1 VVRVNENAREP
12 ARAARSVIA
21 PDLRVSD
28 AERDAV
34 VTELSE
40 HLQAGRL
47 DQEEFGER
55 MAKALSSRTG
65 RDLAALLKDLPPL
78 RETVNRPAW
87 PGRPPF
93 FPLAVIPLVIGAFAI
108 AGAVGGFDGP
118 HHPEGGP
125 WLLFPLFWLAAIVVF
140 RFGWWRRRSPAR

>member
-1 VVRVNENAREP
+1 VNENAREP

-55 MAKALSSRTG
+55 MAKALSSRTE
-65 RDLAALLKDLPPL
+65 RDLSALLKDLPPL
-78 RETVNRPAW
+78 RETVNRPSW

-93 FPLAVIPLVIGAFAI
+93 FPFALIPLLIAAFAI
-108 AGAVGGFDGP
+108 AGTVGGFGGP
-118 HHPEGGP
+118 HHPDGP
-125 WLLFPLFWLAAIVVF
+125 WVVFPLFWLVAIAVF